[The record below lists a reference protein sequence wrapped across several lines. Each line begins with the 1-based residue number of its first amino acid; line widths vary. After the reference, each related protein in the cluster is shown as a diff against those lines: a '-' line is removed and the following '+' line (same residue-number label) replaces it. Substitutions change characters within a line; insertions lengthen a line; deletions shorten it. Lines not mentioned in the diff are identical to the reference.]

1 MSNGFVV
8 LIPARLSSSRLP
20 NKALADIHG
29 KPMVVRVAER
39 AAQSAASR
47 VVVATDHADIQHACV
62 AHGVA
67 VVMTRSDHDSGTARL
82 AEAVQWLGLSED
94 ACVVN
99 VQGDEP
105 LIAPTLIDAVAAQLC
120 SSVAPMATAAHAL
133 HDYAD
138 FMDPNCVKV
147 VLDEQQNA
155 LYFSRAPIPWPRE
168 VMRAGTDTVPADLP
182 VYRHI
187 GIYGYRAGF
196 LQQYA
201 QWPASPL
208 ETAESLEQLRVL
220 WHGGRIA
227 VHVTA
232 HAPAA
237 GVDTEA
243 DLARVRA
250 CWSAHDA

>member
-1 MSNGFVV
+1 MSADFVV

-39 AAQSAASR
+39 ARLSGAKQ
-47 VVVATDHADIQHACV
+47 VVVATDHATIQAACA
-62 AHGVA
+62 AHGVS
-67 VVMTRSDHDSGTARL
+67 VVMTRGDHESGTTRL
-82 AEAVQWLGLSED
+82 AEAAQLLGLGQAD
-94 ACVVN
+94 YVVN

-105 LIAPTLIDAVAAQLC
+105 LIAPELIDAVAAKLC
-120 SSVAPMATAAHAL
+120 CSATSMATAAHPL

-138 FMDPNCVKV
+138 FLDPNCVKV
-147 VLDEQQNA
+147 VLDAQQYA
-155 LYFSRAPIPWPRE
+155 LYFSRASIPWPRE
-168 VMRAGTDTVPADLP
+168 TMRAGIEVLPKDLP

-187 GIYGYRAGF
+187 GIYGYRVDF
-196 LQQYA
+196 LQRYA
-201 QWPASPL
+201 QWPISPL

-220 WHGGRIA
+220 WQGERIA
-227 VHVTA
+227 VHLTD

-237 GVDTEA
+237 GVDTEL

-250 CWSAHDA
+250 AFKG